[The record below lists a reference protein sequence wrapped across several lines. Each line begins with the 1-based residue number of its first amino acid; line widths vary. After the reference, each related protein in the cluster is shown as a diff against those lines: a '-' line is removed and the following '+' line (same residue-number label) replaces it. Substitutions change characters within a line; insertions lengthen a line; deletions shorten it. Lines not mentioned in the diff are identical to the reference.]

1 MNSFPAKLTQKG
13 QEKKKKI
20 KKLSD
25 STHESYL
32 FQVNIKRSQ
41 ENKKI
46 KVKAEERGKKKLAKR
61 EGPITQKGSGI
72 RTKS

>member
-1 MNSFPAKLTQKG
+1 M
-13 QEKKKKI
+13 
-20 KKLSD
+20 
-25 STHESYL
+25 

>member
-1 MNSFPAKLTQKG
+1 MNSFPAKLIQRG
-13 QEKKKKI
+13 QEKKII

-41 ENKKI
+41 EKKKI
-46 KVKAEERGKKKLAKR
+46 KVKAEKRRKKKLAKT
-61 EGPITQKGSGI
+61 EGPITQKGPGI